1 MKTKSTLNLKDKKQ
15 SLGFIK
21 KIFLVSLFLV
31 VVMPQIANSQTYHIF
46 AQTELLLNGD
56 RFPDDSTYVIRIF
69 AKKASNSSSQNN
81 TRFVTDFQIDF
92 SYNSLYLDK
101 MQYYVI
107 VKDEEVL
114 KGQSYDSL
122 NQGSYALSNTI
133 FTNLPASD
141 TSNPDKYIDH
151 VRYRININSTNTGN
165 DTTGLIKVSDLST
178 VGTEM
183 FRIYAK
189 IKNPNTQ
196 SLACI
201 YCTPSAP
208 NYLADTTNAHL
219 VGNTN
224 DWDIIWPG
232 VSPSSPSLSPW
243 FIWPYSDI
251 DNPEW
256 RLLNGSGTV
265 INNWKYG
272 GFAAGFLIP
281 LPVNYAEIKA
291 TPTPNSVLVSWITT
305 AEVNNNG
312 FEIQKSNDGEFWQ
325 SIAFVEGNGTS
336 FQLNNYS
343 FEDFKPFPG
352 LNMYRIK
359 QIDWNGN
366 FAISDAKTVVWN
378 QNDNSTRISVFPNPA
393 TSEIQIIGNNIVKI
407 NLMTSTGKIISSHK
421 EQNSISISNLIEGLY
436 FLQIE
441 DSFGKVSVHN
451 FIKQ

>member
-1 MKTKSTLNLKDKKQ
+1 MKTKCTSNLKGKSI
-15 SLGFIK
+15 SLSFIQK
-21 KIFLVSLFLV
+21 LFFGSLIFVFAI
-31 VVMPQIANSQTYHIF
+31 PHIANAQTYHIY

-56 RFPDDSTYVIRIF
+56 RFPKDSTYVIRIF
-69 AKKASNSSSQNN
+69 AKKASNSTSQNN
-81 TRFVTDFQIDF
+81 TRFVTDFQVDF
-92 SYNSLYLDK
+92 SYDTASLEK
-101 MQYYVI
+101 MQYYLI

-114 KGQSYDSL
+114 KGQSYNSTS
-122 NQGSYALSNTI
+122 QGNYALSANV
-133 FTNLPASD
+133 FKNLPAINTINS
-141 TSNPDKYIDH
+141 TKYSNH
-151 VRYRININSTNTGN
+151 VRYQVNISTTNIGN

-183 FRIYAK
+183 FRVYTK

-208 NYLADTTNAHL
+208 NYLADTTNTHV

-232 VSPSSPSLSPW
+232 EAPSSPSPSPW
-243 FIWPYSDI
+243 FLWPYSDI
-251 DNPEW
+251 DATDW
-256 RLLNGSGTV
+256 KLLNGSGTI
-265 INNWKYG
+265 INNWRYG

-291 TPTPNSVLVSWITT
+291 TPTPNSVLVSWVTT

-312 FEIQKSNDGEFWQ
+312 FEIQKSKDGELWQ

-336 FQLNNYS
+336 FQLNSYS
-343 FEDFKPFPG
+343 FEDLKPCSG

-366 FAISDAKTVVWN
+366 FVMSDVKSAIWN

-393 TSEIQIIGNNIVKI
+393 TSEIQIMGNNIVRI
-407 NLMTSTGKIISSHK
+407 NIMTSSGKLISSHK
-421 EQNSISISNLIEGLY
+421 EQNTISIAELHQGLY
-436 FLQIE
+436 FLHIE
-441 DSFGKVSVHN
+441 DSFGKVSIHN
-451 FIKQ
+451 FVKQ

>member
-1 MKTKSTLNLKDKKQ
+1 MKTKSTLNLKGQ
-15 SLGFIK
+15 TESLGFIK
-21 KIFLVSLFLV
+21 KIFFVSLFLV
-31 VVMPQIANSQTYHIF
+31 LAIPQIANSQTYHIF

-56 RFPDDSTYVIRIF
+56 RFPNDSTYVIRIF

-92 SYNSLYLDK
+92 SYDTVDLEKMEYYL
-101 MQYYVI
+101 I
-107 VKDEEVL
+107 LNGEEIL
-114 KGQSYDSL
+114 KGQSYNSTS
-122 NQGSYALSNTI
+122 QGNYSISANV
-133 FTNLPASD
+133 FRNLPARNTINS
-141 TSNPDKYIDH
+141 TKYSEH
-151 VRYRININSTNTGN
+151 VRYQVNVNSTNTGN

-183 FRIYAK
+183 FRIYTR
-189 IKNPNTQ
+189 IKNPNPQ

-201 YCTPSAP
+201 YCTPSAL

-224 DWDIIWPG
+224 DWDIVWPG
-232 VSPSSPSLSPW
+232 EAPSNPSPSPW

-251 DNPEW
+251 DAPEW
-256 RLLNGSGTV
+256 KLLNGSGTV

-312 FEIQKSNDGEFWQ
+312 FEIQKSNNGEFWQ

-336 FQLNNYS
+336 FQLNSYA
-343 FEDFKPFPG
+343 FEDLKPFPG
-352 LNMYRIK
+352 INMYRIK

-366 FAISDAKTVVWN
+366 FAISDAKSVIWN

-393 TSEIQIIGNNIVKI
+393 TSEIQIMGNNIVKI
-407 NLMTSTGKIISSHK
+407 NLMTSSGKLISSHK
-421 EQNSISISNLIEGLY
+421 EQNTISIANLNQGLY
-436 FLQIE
+436 FLHIE
-441 DSFGKVSVHN
+441 DSYGKTSIHN